1 LGLTEDKLTRVS
13 RYQQDEDF
21 TEKERQALLYSEILI
36 SHPELG
42 SDELFDELRQHLSEG
57 ELVEIA
63 FAVMV
68 FAGLHR
74 FHTAIA
80 LDAPAGSMAT

>member
-1 LGLTEDKLTRVS
+1 
-13 RYQQDEDF
+13 
-21 TEKERQALLYSEILI
+21 
-36 SHPELG
+36 
-42 SDELFDELRQHLSEG
+42 LFDELRQHFSEG

-80 LDAPAGSMAT
+80 LDAPAGAMST

>member
-1 LGLTEDKLTRVS
+1 LTEDKLIRVA
-13 RYQQDEDF
+13 RYQQDQDF
-21 TEKERQALLYSEILI
+21 TEKERQALVYAEVLI
-36 SHPELG
+36 SHPEAG
-42 SDELFDELRQHLSEG
+42 SDELFDELRQHFSEG

-63 FAVMV
+63 FTVMV

-80 LDAPAGSMAT
+80 LEAPAPVVAT